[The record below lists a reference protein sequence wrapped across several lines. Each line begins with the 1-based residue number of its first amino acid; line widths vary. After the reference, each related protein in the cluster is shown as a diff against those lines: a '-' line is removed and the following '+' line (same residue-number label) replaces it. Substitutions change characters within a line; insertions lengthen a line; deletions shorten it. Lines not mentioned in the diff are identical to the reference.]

1 MHFNSYYKGTTI
13 LPHSHTLFATIV
25 DEKPCEKCSR
35 KPLPDFREH
44 FA

>member
-25 DEKPCEKCSR
+25 DEKPCEKV
-35 KPLPDFREH
+35 LPK
-44 FA
+44 AIA